1 MADIRIEYSDKT
13 KGSLFLF
20 WLIRVLKML
29 TFMGILVC
37 PIINYYTG
45 GKAWS
50 VIADVSMIFF
60 WMEFLSPDILENNAM
75 RQVFRV
81 GTFAIVIN
89 TLIGLLLSPGWLG
102 FVLPIIGFSTLILSV
117 VLFLSN
123 LERHRNCI
131 MPLLLETLM
140 AMVGFLVANFTEEK
154 LNWPIITLGALSFT
168 IAVLGLIVFHNDIWT
183 ELKKRLHIK

>member
-20 WLIRVLKML
+20 WLIKVLKML
-29 TFMGILVC
+29 TFMGIIIC
-37 PIINYYTG
+37 PIVNYYTG

-60 WMEFLSPDILENNAM
+60 WMEFLAPDILENNAM

-102 FVLPIIGFSTLILSV
+102 FVLPIIGFSTLIISV
-117 VLFLSN
+117 ILFLSN

-140 AMVGFLVANFTEEK
+140 ALAGFFVANAVEET

-168 IAVLGLIVFHNDIWT
+168 IAILGLIVFHNDIWT

>member
-20 WLIRVLKML
+20 WMIKVLKML
-29 TFMGILVC
+29 TFMGIIIC
-37 PIINYYTG
+37 PVVNYYTG

>member
-20 WLIRVLKML
+20 WFIKVLKML
-29 TFMGILVC
+29 TFMGILIC
-37 PIINYYTG
+37 PIVNYYTG

-60 WMEFLSPDILENNAM
+60 WMEFLAPDILENNAM

-102 FVLPIIGFSTLILSV
+102 FVLPIIGFSTLIISV
-117 VLFLSN
+117 ILFLSN

-140 AMVGFLVANFTEEK
+140 ALAGFFVANAVEET

-168 IAVLGLIVFHNDIWT
+168 IAILGLIVFHNDIWT

>member
-20 WLIRVLKML
+20 WLIKVLKML
-29 TFMGILVC
+29 TFMGIIIC
-37 PIINYYTG
+37 PVVNYYTG

-60 WMEFLSPDILENNAM
+60 WMEFLAPDILENNAM

-102 FVLPIIGFSTLILSV
+102 FVLPIIGFSTLIISV
-117 VLFLSN
+117 ILFLSN

-140 AMVGFLVANFTEEK
+140 ALAGFFVANAVEET

-168 IAVLGLIVFHNDIWT
+168 IAILGLIVFHNDIWT

>member
-20 WLIRVLKML
+20 WFRKVLKML
-29 TFMGILVC
+29 TFMGILIC
-37 PIINYYTG
+37 PIVNYYTG

-89 TLIGLLLSPGWLG
+89 TLDRK
-102 FVLPIIGFSTLILSV
+102 SV
-117 VLFLSN
+117 V
-123 LERHRNCI
+123 
-131 MPLLLETLM
+131 
-140 AMVGFLVANFTEEK
+140 
-154 LNWPIITLGALSFT
+154 
-168 IAVLGLIVFHNDIWT
+168 
-183 ELKKRLHIK
+183 

>member
-20 WLIRVLKML
+20 WMIKVLKML
-29 TFMGILVC
+29 TFMGIIIC
-37 PIINYYTG
+37 PVVNYYTG

-60 WMEFLSPDILENNAM
+60 WMEFLAPDILENNAM

-102 FVLPIIGFSTLILSV
+102 FVLPIIGFSTLIISV
-117 VLFLSN
+117 ILFLSN

-140 AMVGFLVANFTEEK
+140 ALAGFFVATAVEET
-154 LNWPIITLGALSFT
+154 LNWPIITLGALSFA
-168 IAVLGLIVFHNDIWT
+168 IAILGLIVFHNDIWT

>member
-20 WLIRVLKML
+20 WMIKVLKML
-29 TFMGILVC
+29 TFMGIIIC
-37 PIINYYTG
+37 PVVNYYTG

-60 WMEFLSPDILENNAM
+60 WMEFLAPDILENNAM

-102 FVLPIIGFSTLILSV
+102 FVLPIIGFSTLIISV
-117 VLFLSN
+117 ILFLSN

-140 AMVGFLVANFTEEK
+140 ALAGFFVANAVEET

-168 IAVLGLIVFHNDIWT
+168 IAILGLIVFHNDIWT

>member
-20 WLIRVLKML
+20 WLIKVLKML
-29 TFMGILVC
+29 TFMGIIIC
-37 PIINYYTG
+37 PIVNYYTG

-60 WMEFLSPDILENNAM
+60 WMEFLAPDILENNAM

-102 FVLPIIGFSTLILSV
+102 FVLPIIGFSTLIISV
-117 VLFLSN
+117 ILFLSN

-140 AMVGFLVANFTEEK
+140 ALAGFFVANAVEET

>member
-20 WLIRVLKML
+20 WLRRVLKMF
-29 TFMGILVC
+29 TFMGLLVC
-37 PIINYYTG
+37 PIVNYYTG

-60 WMEFLSPDILENNAM
+60 WIEFLSPDILENNAM
-75 RQVFRV
+75 RQVFRI
-81 GTFAIVIN
+81 GTFAIILN

-102 FVLPIIGFSTLILSV
+102 FVLPIIGFSILITSV
-117 VLFLSN
+117 ILFLSN

-140 AMVGFLVANFTEEK
+140 ALIGFFVANAFEET
-154 LNWPIITLGALSFT
+154 LNWPIITLGALSLT
-168 IAVLGLIVFHNDIWT
+168 IAVLGLIVFHNDIWI

>member
-20 WLIRVLKML
+20 WMIKVLKML
-29 TFMGILVC
+29 TFMGIIIC
-37 PIINYYTG
+37 PVVNYYTG

-60 WMEFLSPDILENNAM
+60 WMEFLAPDILENNAI

-102 FVLPIIGFSTLILSV
+102 FVLPIIGFSTLIISV
-117 VLFLSN
+117 ILFLSN

-140 AMVGFLVANFTEEK
+140 ALAGFFVANAVEET

-168 IAVLGLIVFHNDIWT
+168 IAILGLIVFHNDIWT

>member
-20 WLIRVLKML
+20 WLRKVLKML
-29 TFMGILVC
+29 TFMGLLVC
-37 PIINYYTG
+37 PVVNYYTG

-50 VIADVSMIFF
+50 VIADVAMIFF
-60 WMEFLSPDILENNAM
+60 WIEFLSPDILENNAM

-81 GTFAIVIN
+81 GTFAIILN
-89 TLIGLLLSPGWLG
+89 TLVGVLLSPGWLG
-102 FVLPIIGFSTLILSV
+102 FVLPIIGFSTLIISV

-140 AMVGFLVANFTEEK
+140 AIIGFLVANALEET

-168 IAVLGLIVFHNDIWT
+168 IAILGLIVFHNDIWN

>member
-1 MADIRIEYSDKT
+1 MAELRIEYSDKT
-13 KGSLFLF
+13 KESLFLYKLRRILK
-20 WLIRVLKML
+20 LI
-29 TFMGILVC
+29 TFMGMLVC

-50 VIADVSMIFF
+50 VIADVAMVFF
-60 WMEFLSPDILENNAM
+60 WIEFLSPDILENNSI
-75 RQVFRV
+75 RQVFRI
-81 GTFAIVIN
+81 GTFAIIYN
-89 TLIGLLLSPGWLG
+89 TLIGVLLSPGWLG
-102 FVLPIIGFSTLILSV
+102 FVLPIIGFSTLIVSV

-140 AMVGFLVANFTEEK
+140 ALVGFIVANSIEEK

-168 IAVLGLIVFHNDIWT
+168 IAVLGLIVFHKDIWT
-183 ELKKRLHIK
+183 ELKKRLHIR

>member
-20 WLIRVLKML
+20 WMIKVLKML
-29 TFMGILVC
+29 TFMGIIIC
-37 PIINYYTG
+37 PVVNYYTG

-60 WMEFLSPDILENNAM
+60 WMEFLAPDILENNAI

-89 TLIGLLLSPGWLG
+89 TLIGVLLSPGWLG
-102 FVLPIIGFSTLILSV
+102 FVLPIIGFSTLIISV
-117 VLFLSN
+117 ILFLSN

-140 AMVGFLVANFTEEK
+140 ALAGFFVANAVEET

-168 IAVLGLIVFHNDIWT
+168 IAILGLIVFHNDIWT

>member
-20 WLIRVLKML
+20 WLRRVLKVL
-29 TFMGILVC
+29 TFMGLLTC
-37 PIINYYTG
+37 PIVNY
-45 GKAWS
+45 
-50 VIADVSMIFF
+50 
-60 WMEFLSPDILENNAM
+60 ENNAM
-75 RQVFRV
+75 RQVFRI
-81 GTFAIVIN
+81 GTFAIILN

-102 FVLPIIGFSTLILSV
+102 FVLPIIGFSILITSV
-117 VLFLSN
+117 ILFLSN

-140 AMVGFLVANFTEEK
+140 ALIGFFVANAFEET
-154 LNWPIITLGALSFT
+154 LNWPIITLGALSLT
-168 IAVLGLIVFHNDIWT
+168 IAVLGLIVFHNDIWI